1 MNFSLQPNIPSQH
14 IQPGS
19 QANKCKRS
27 FQVRLE
33 RTLRTTWERRTWQDN
48 AKTCPIFKGL
58 FCTCVT
64 HASIPISSIYIYW
77 DAPQCQ
83 AKDYRDP
90 PTKNER
96 YESLLVA
103 TVTGKHIIYELYR
116 NSSGI
121 QHPAISTEMA
131 SLPPS
136 QACVADRSRKTLVN
150 FVSWETLAQQVSTSR
165 KHVAS
170 FRKQYGEKNTKEIRK
185 PWWTGE
191 SIWNN
196 VNRANMTFLYLCRH
210 CVDVTCISC
219 YIIVSSGIKYPSYFS
234 IFFPPHGFPR
244 LLQAYRCW
252 CSPSAPRP
260 EWSPHRSWATTAIL
274 PNCLGI
280 QKTRFQN
287 AFHLVLVGK
296 STRTHQ
302 QQVST
307 NVDNEAYAENALLD
321 AICLYDVPAV

>member
-1 MNFSLQPNIPSQH
+1 M
-14 IQPGS
+14 
-19 QANKCKRS
+19 
-27 FQVRLE
+27 RLE

-48 AKTCPIFKGL
+48 VKTCPIFKGL
-58 FCTCVT
+58 LCTCVT

-90 PTKNER
+90 PTKS
-96 YESLLVA
+96 ESLLVA

-131 SLPPS
+131 SLPPR

-170 FRKQYGEKNTKEIRK
+170 FRKHTVRK
-185 PWWTGE
+185 IPRKSGNHDE
-191 SIWNN
+191 P
-196 VNRANMTFLYLCRH
+196 VNQSETMWMVQTWYFYI
-210 CVDVTCISC
+210 CVDTVSMLHASAV
-219 YIIVSSGIKYPSYFS
+219 IIVSYCIIRYQVSLFFS

-260 EWSPHRSWATTAIL
+260 EWSPHRPWATTAIL

-280 QKTRFQN
+280 QKIRFQN
-287 AFHLVLVGK
+287 AFHLVG
-296 STRTHQ
+296 
-302 QQVST
+302 
-307 NVDNEAYAENALLD
+307 
-321 AICLYDVPAV
+321 